1 MIKLVISDVHA
12 HWLHL
17 KKLVESFGVK
27 VDNNGNIL
35 YFPEGLVI
43 YNLGD
48 IVDRGEYPVECLHFF
63 YQGLELGK
71 VFSVMGN
78 HDSKLYRHLKG
89 NKIELWEEQLS
100 TVELIKGHED
110 WILEFYSKLPYSII
124 LPEVNLVHGQYSPN
138 GEPKRYMFAR
148 SVKTENHQDNKILP
162 EDRYKWFEHYDGK
175 YGWSLCGHFGEN
187 TVYFG
192 NKCACIDSAVFRT
205 GVLSGVYWEDE
216 GIDNLKLIE
225 VTL

>member
-1 MIKLVISDVHA
+1 MTKLVISDVHA

-17 KKLVESFGVK
+17 KKLVEGFGVITT
-27 VDNNGNIL
+27 DSGQITC
-35 YFPEGLVI
+35 FPEGLII

-48 IVDRGEYPVECLHFF
+48 IVDRGEYPVECLRFF
-63 YQGLELGK
+63 SAGLLLGK

-89 NKIELWEEQLS
+89 NKVELWEEQLDTINRVNS
-100 TVELIKGHED
+100 NED

-138 GEPKRYMFAR
+138 GDPKRYMFAR
-148 SVKTENHQDNKILP
+148 SVKTENHKDNKVLP

-175 YGWSLCGHFGEN
+175 HGHTLCGHFGEDK
-187 TVYFG
+187 VYFG

-205 GVLSGVYWEDE
+205 GVLSAVYWEDE
-216 GIDNLKLIE
+216 DINNLKLIE